1 MRVRVPPDLLKGMIM
16 TDDVV
21 KRLRRGIYLCAC
33 PNGECEA
40 CTTDKD
46 AADEIER
53 LLEQVERQREQ
64 IEFQSST
71 IRHLTLKME
80 RMFKELDNG

>member
-1 MRVRVPPDLLKGMIM
+1 MSE
-16 TDDVV
+16 DVV
-21 KRLRRGIYLCAC
+21 KRLRRGVYLCVC

-53 LLEQVERQREQ
+53 LRR
-64 IEFQSST
+64 
-71 IRHLTLKME
+71 
-80 RMFKELDNG
+80 ELDDRA